1 MVDRGEIV
9 VAGVI
14 EEGEVIDGASGND
27 LGDLAVDEFSG
38 DRFAGLFRDGDALVR
53 SDELGNVALRRV
65 MGDAAHGDVVALGE
79 GDVENA
85 GGNLGIVEEH
95 FVEITEP
102 VEEKDIL
109 GQRSPYGLI
118 LGHHRSEFLFACCHY
133 WRE

>member
-1 MVDRGEIV
+1 MVDRGKIV

>member
-1 MVDRGEIV
+1 
-9 VAGVI
+9 
-14 EEGEVIDGASGND
+14 

-65 MGDAAHGDVVALGE
+65 MGDAAHRDVVALGE

-102 VEEKDIL
+102 VEEKNIL
-109 GQRSPYGLI
+109 GQRSSHGLI
-118 LGHHRSEFLFACCHY
+118 LGHHRSELLFA
-133 WRE
+133 